1 MRLIVSDTSCLID
14 LRKASLL
21 QALIRLPYEIGIP
34 DVLFE
39 ELVRFELAEID
50 LIDSETN
57 PNPKN
62 STTIAIAKR
71 L

>member
-1 MRLIVSDTSCLID
+1 
-14 LRKASLL
+14 
-21 QALIRLPYEIGIP
+21 LIRLPYEIGIP

-39 ELVRFELAEID
+39 ELVRVELAEIN

>member
-1 MRLIVSDTSCLID
+1 MRLIVRDTSCLID

-21 QALIRLPYEIGIP
+21 EALIRLPYEISIP

-50 LIDSETN
+50 LRETN
-57 PNPKN
+57 ARPIS
-62 STTIAIAKR
+62 STKSAIA
-71 L
+71 

>member
-21 QALIRLPYEIGIP
+21 EALIRLPYEIGIP

-39 ELVRFELAEID
+39 ELVRFESLEVYSSPLGA
-50 LIDSETN
+50 LVLS
-57 PNPKN
+57 K
-62 STTIAIAKR
+62 KY
-71 L
+71 

>member
-1 MRLIVSDTSCLID
+1 MQLIVSDTFCLID

-21 QALIRLPYEIGIP
+21 EASIRLLYEIGIP
-34 DVLFE
+34 GFLFE

-62 STTIAIAKR
+62 STTIAIA
-71 L
+71 